1 MKFGILKIKW
11 VIFFIYISGLSL
23 HAQGLN
29 QVELTQK
36 RKEYYLSVLKNNKE
50 IVSFIEGSLV
60 ENGLPKMMRN
70 LSLIE
75 SGFNKDAVS
84 TAKAGGIWQL
94 MEAHA
99 NQYGLKSE
107 DRFDVYRSTQTAIKS
122 LRNLYE
128 KYGNWITVVAAYN
141 CGEGNIQKAMDRAN
155 SNRYGKFYVHL
166 PSETIIHVQRF
177 MEACTV
183 TNEIDFLLADYQIKY
198 QNEVPQRRETIS
210 VIKDPAFAECEI
222 NAAYNLD
229 VIAQEMEIDLID
241 LIRWNP
247 ELNDK
252 LYSEGVA
259 LLYLPVDFMPDFLM
273 LKSQILN
280 KSIQNKINY
289 DEQKL

>member
-1 MKFGILKIKW
+1 MKFEILKIKW
-11 VIFFIYISGLSL
+11 AIFFIYISGLSL
-23 HAQGLN
+23 NAQGLN

-36 RKEYYLSVLKNNKE
+36 RKDYYLTVLKNNKE

-84 TAKAGGIWQL
+84 TAKAAGIWQL

-107 DRFDVYRSTQTAIKS
+107 ERFDVYRSTQTAIKS

-155 SNRYGKFYVHL
+155 SNRYGKFYIHL

-183 TNEIDFLLADYQIKY
+183 TNEIDYLLADYQMKY
-198 QNEVPQRRETIS
+198 QKEVPQRRESIS
-210 VIKDPAFAECEI
+210 VTKDPTFAEFEI

-247 ELNDK
+247 KLNDK

-259 LLYLPVDFMPDFLM
+259 LFYLPVDFMPDFIM